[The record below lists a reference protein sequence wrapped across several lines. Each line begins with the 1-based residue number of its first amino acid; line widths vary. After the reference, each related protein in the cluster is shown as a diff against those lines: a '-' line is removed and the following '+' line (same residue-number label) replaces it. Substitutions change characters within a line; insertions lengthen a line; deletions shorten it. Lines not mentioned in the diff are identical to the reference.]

1 MRPGKK
7 IDDIRL
13 VKYEILVEDINSKLE
28 EKSSNF
34 TKAIQTTF
42 FDALKADRDVMASE
56 ETENTENTGN
66 TALALIFDYEKCNEY
81 AKVIMNKS
89 VLNLSSSKSAL
100 KDRWKDDYPTYSSL
114 VDIKNR
120 IIASK
125 EFVRLCQ
132 DLGNKKEG
140 YKFIFWAL
148 LILTVDKSDADEHL
162 SLICDFASM
171 LRITDNEFED
181 IIQVVKFIY
190 NEESLDY
197 VFKSEEVP
205 LIFYSLYDMVDA
217 SDEED

>member
-13 VKYEILVEDINSKLE
+13 VKYEILIEDINSKLGRKSYNPWMQIPDFFRTGE
-28 EKSSNF
+28 E
-34 TKAIQTTF
+34 
-42 FDALKADRDVMASE
+42 ALDTE
-56 ETENTENTGN
+56 GNIENTV
-66 TALALIFDYEKCNEY
+66 LALIYDYEKCNEY
-81 AKVIMNKS
+81 AKVIMDKS
-89 VLNLSSSKSAL
+89 VLNLPVSRCAL
-100 KDRWKDDYPTYSSL
+100 RWKENYSTYSCL
-114 VDIKNR
+114 ADIKNR
-120 IIASK
+120 INASK

-132 DLGNKKEG
+132 VAEDKKVG

-171 LRITDNEFED
+171 LRITDDEFED

-190 NEESLDY
+190 NEESSDY

-205 LIFYSLYDMVDA
+205 LIFNSLYDMGDA

>member
-13 VKYEILVEDINSKLE
+13 VKYEILIEDINSKLE
-28 EKSSNF
+28 EKPYNF
-34 TKAIQTTF
+34 TKAIHTTF
-42 FDALKADRDVMASE
+42 FDALKTDRDVMASE
-56 ETENTENTGN
+56 ETENTGN

-81 AKVIMNKS
+81 AKVIMDKS

-100 KDRWKDDYPTYSSL
+100 KDWWKDNYSTYSSL
-114 VDIKNR
+114 ADIKNR
-120 IIASK
+120 INASK

-171 LRITDNEFED
+171 LRITDDEFED
-181 IIQVVKFIY
+181 IIQVVKFIC
-190 NEESLDY
+190 NEESSDY

-205 LIFYSLYDMVDA
+205 LIFNSLYDMGDA